1 MLKAAAQ
8 ARDDKDMIAS
18 IHETDLIAKELQ
30 KQEKCYNREYTR
42 IVRESVPQSKNEED
56 DLHGNIDTVLSII
69 DKNVL

>member
-1 MLKAAAQ
+1 MTLKAAAQ

-30 KQEKCYNREYTR
+30 KHKKCYREYTR

-56 DLHGNIDTVLSII
+56 DLHGNIDMVLSII
-69 DKNVL
+69 DKIVL